1 MFSAEDFESPLQQI
15 IHHQYNLM
23 KKILIGVFAALLS
36 ISATAQSSLT
46 KKETKTLIKT
56 YEISVLTVKIGEL
69 APTHAMA
76 AETKAT
82 AQRLA
87 DDYKQMRQQ
96 VESLASKKNVALP
109 AAMSEK
115 STKILSW
122 FEKKQGKDYDKAYL
136 KGAIKVNK
144 GGRCKIKK
152 LYKRTDDADL
162 KDWAGKTLSTLEMHK
177 TLLKQT
183 CETVKKMK

>member
-1 MFSAEDFESPLQQI
+1 MI
-15 IHHQYNLM
+15 
-23 KKILIGVFAALLS
+23 KKTILGLFAIFLA
-36 ISATAQSSLT
+36 ITATAQSSLT

-76 AETKAT
+76 AETKAA
-82 AQRLA
+82 AQRLV
-87 DDYKQMRQQ
+87 DDYKKIKEQA
-96 VESLASKKNVALP
+96 ESLASKKNVTLP

-115 STKILSW
+115 EVKILSW

-136 KGAIKVNK
+136 KGATKVNK
-144 GGRCKIKK
+144 GGRCNIKK

-162 KDWAGKTLSTLEMHK
+162 KDWSGKLLSTLEMHK

-183 CETVKKMK
+183 CDTVKNMK

>member
-1 MFSAEDFESPLQQI
+1 
-15 IHHQYNLM
+15 M
-23 KKILIGVFAALLS
+23 KKTILGIFATLLLA
-36 ISATAQSSLT
+36 ITATAQSSLT

-76 AETKAT
+76 SETKAA
-82 AQRLA
+82 AQRLVN
-87 DDYKQMRQQ
+87 DYKQVQQQ
-96 VESLASKKNVALP
+96 VEGLASKKNITLP

-115 STKILSW
+115 GTKILSW

-136 KGAIKVNK
+136 KGATKVNK
-144 GGRCKIKK
+144 GGRCHIKK
-152 LYKRTDDADL
+152 LYKRTDDAEL
-162 KDWAGKTLSTLEMHK
+162 KDWSGKFLSTLEMHK
-177 TLLKQT
+177 TLLRQT

>member
-1 MFSAEDFESPLQQI
+1 
-15 IHHQYNLM
+15 M
-23 KKILIGVFAALLS
+23 KKIILGIFATVLA
-36 ISATAQSSLT
+36 ITTQAQSTLT

-76 AETKAT
+76 AETKAA
-82 AQRLA
+82 AQRLVE
-87 DDYKQMRQQ
+87 DYKKTKEQ
-96 VESLASKKNVALP
+96 VEGLASKKQVTLP

-115 STKILSW
+115 GMKILSW

-136 KGAIKVNK
+136 KGATKVNK
-144 GGRCKIKK
+144 GGRCHINK

-162 KDWAGKTLSTLEMHK
+162 KDWSGKLLSTLEMHK

-183 CETVKKMK
+183 CESVKNRK